1 MDLVGGD
8 TSSTKRLGA
17 SALLFRHRL
26 GGATRY
32 YQSQYLLTISASTLI
47 MQVLIF
53 KCNGFTY
60 CKLILSIFIRNVNK
74 KE

>member
-26 GGATRY
+26 GRATRY
-32 YQSQYLLTISASTLI
+32 YHKPIPI
-47 MQVLIF
+47 VDI
-53 KCNGFTY
+53 GFDNY
-60 CKLILSIFIRNVNK
+60 YVSLYI
-74 KE
+74 

>member
-8 TSSTKRLGA
+8 TSSTKRLVA

-32 YQSQYLLTISASTLI
+32 YHKPIPIVDTGFDNYSVTLYI
-47 MQVLIF
+47 
-53 KCNGFTY
+53 
-60 CKLILSIFIRNVNK
+60 
-74 KE
+74 

>member
-26 GGATRY
+26 GCATRY
-32 YQSQYLLTISASTLI
+32 RKPIPIDDIGFDNYYASFYI
-47 MQVLIF
+47 
-53 KCNGFTY
+53 
-60 CKLILSIFIRNVNK
+60 
-74 KE
+74 